1 MPWSLITTAAPGR
14 MLRSESAASRADMA
28 TYLDQASRAAR
39 KLAMKYDESYGAV
52 RRWIAAHP
60 GLAFWFGLGAVVLA
74 FIVGW
79 IA

>member
-1 MPWSLITTAAPGR
+1 MPWFLMTTAAPRR
-14 MLRSESAASRADMA
+14 MLRSEYSASRAEMA

-39 KLAMKYDESYGAV
+39 KLTMRYDESYGAV
-52 RRWIAAHP
+52 RRWIAGHP

-79 IA
+79 LA

>member
-1 MPWSLITTAAPGR
+1 
-14 MLRSESAASRADMA
+14 MA

-39 KLAMKYDESYGAV
+39 KLAMKYDESYGGV

-60 GLAFWFGLGAVVLA
+60 GQAFWFGFGAVVLA

-79 IA
+79 LA